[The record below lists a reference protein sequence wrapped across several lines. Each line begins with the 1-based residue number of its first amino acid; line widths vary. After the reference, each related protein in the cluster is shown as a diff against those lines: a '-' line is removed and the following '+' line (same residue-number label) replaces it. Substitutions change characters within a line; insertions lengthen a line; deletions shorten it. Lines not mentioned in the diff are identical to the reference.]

1 MTVDKKRILT
11 NSTTVIATLCHA
23 ISFYLPFINSKKGLE
38 IRSSGGEPLS
48 IEPGMAIKTSDLI
61 SSSPLFGAIELL
73 AILGLI
79 SYLFAIFTCKKKKRE
94 TGTGI
99 FIGSLLLALA
109 VTAIMLPTK
118 GFHIINN
125 ANQTNFIEFLP
136 KFGYIIWVISL
147 FIGGLAIHLIANLR
161 WQIFSQSK

>member
-1 MTVDKKRILT
+1 MTVPKKRILT
-11 NSTTVIATLCHA
+11 NSTMVIAILCHS
-23 ISFYLPFINSKKGLE
+23 ISFYLPSINLKKGLE
-38 IRSSGGEPLS
+38 IISSNDKPLN

-61 SSSPLFGAIELL
+61 SSAPLFGAIELF
-73 AILGLI
+73 AILGLV

-99 FIGSLLLALA
+99 FIGSLLFALS
-109 VTAIMLPTK
+109 VTAIMLPIR
-118 GFHIINN
+118 GFHIIDNT
-125 ANQTNFIEFLP
+125 NQTHFVEFLP

-161 WQIFSQSK
+161 WQIFSQPE